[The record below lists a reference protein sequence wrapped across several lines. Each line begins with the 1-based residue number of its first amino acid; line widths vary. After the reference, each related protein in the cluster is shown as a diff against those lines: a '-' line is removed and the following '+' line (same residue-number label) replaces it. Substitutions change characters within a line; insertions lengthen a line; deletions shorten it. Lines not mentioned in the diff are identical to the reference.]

1 MSDPPSCTSSFC
13 APSGDAV
20 RLAVVAAAANELT
33 TSKRYIWCYIYN
45 EFELHPLNIVWGL
58 EWSEVWFV
66 SGEQGFA
73 ECCGIWQSHG
83 IRAEPG
89 ANALCEKTEG
99 VSRDVG
105 TSDEGCFVCLPGH
118 WSFACSA
125 GLSTTQTE
133 MHFHALAHVL

>member
-45 EFELHPLNIVWGL
+45 EFGLHPLNIVWGL

-73 ECCGIWQSHG
+73 ESGNHMAYEQSQERMHFARRPRAFPAMSEPQ
-83 IRAEPG
+83 IRG
-89 ANALCEKTEG
+89 ALC
-99 VSRDVG
+99 
-105 TSDEGCFVCLPGH
+105 VCLGTGVLPVRPG
-118 WSFACSA
+118 
-125 GLSTTQTE
+125 
-133 MHFHALAHVL
+133 